1 VADGDQYE
9 LIDSLGSV
17 PFSGIVFRHVGRER
31 DCLSGDGARN
41 RGGRWN
47 PPNSFP
53 TLYTALTELT
63 AAAEFRRLSKA
74 QNLDPIGLLPRKVCR
89 LRVALSRV
97 VDLRKPHNR
106 TVLGLELIQPDV
118 IVPFQ
123 QTGQAVHQ
131 LGLEGLL
138 APSATGVGEVLII
151 YQLNL
156 DAESR
161 VEEDGSLTWRK
172 LTDLPG

>member
-9 LIDSLGSV
+9 RIDSLGSV
-17 PFSGIVFRHVGRER
+17 PFSGIVYRHVGRER

-63 AAAEFRRLSKA
+63 AAAEFRRLA
-74 QNLDPIGLLPRKVCR
+74 EGQNLDPIGLLPRKVCR

-97 VDLRKPHNR
+97 VDLRSTDHR
-106 TVLGLELIQPDV
+106 TVLGLELVQADDL
-118 IVPFQ
+118 VPFQ
-123 QTGQAVHQ
+123 QTGRAVHQ

-156 DAESR
+156 DGESR
-161 VEEDGSLTWRK
+161 VEEGGSLTWRK
-172 LTDLPG
+172 LNDLPT